1 MKMVMSKVYKER
13 VGCSYQMINK
23 KHVIVKFKSVSPKRF
38 FYWKFVYANTGFITF
53 PPNESLQMTS

>member
-23 KHVIVKFKSVSPKRF
+23 KHAIVKFKSVSPKRF
-38 FYWKFVYANTGFITF
+38 FSLKICVYVNTGFITF
-53 PPNESLQMTS
+53 PPSEAL